1 MNTRAWLLLSGTW
14 LLVACTG
21 TDLTT
26 QPIIFNAEV
35 AAAYQQPDA
44 VLSERRSPLRLADG
58 TTVTDCTAYL
68 AALDHAPVEET
79 TANVTV
85 RVEYRIC
92 DTLAVLRDSAAPPG
106 VALPLPAYAEGLR
119 DRLDL
124 RSFPS
129 SLRQLADDY
138 PTAADLPD
146 PMATSISNAVLL
158 IESADWHYRLEVVAV
173 VGTDADAGEDW
184 LVWLTDEA
192 LSGSYR
198 DYRLLI
204 ISGANEPGYLT
215 ATVR

>member
-1 MNTRAWLLLSGTW
+1 MNSRAWLPLSAVW
-14 LLVACTG
+14 LLAACAG

-26 QPIIFNAEV
+26 QPIILNAEV

-44 VLSERRSPLRLADG
+44 VLGERRPPLRLANG
-58 TTVTDCTAYL
+58 STVTDCTAYL
-68 AALDHAPVEET
+68 AARDYSPVEET
-79 TANVTV
+79 TANMAV
-85 RVEYRIC
+85 RNEYRIC
-92 DTLAVLRDSAAPPG
+92 DTLDVLRGSAAPTG
-106 VALPLPAYAEGLR
+106 VALPLPAYAESLR

-138 PTAADLPD
+138 PTAADLP
-146 PMATSISNAVLL
+146 ATMTATTSNASLL
-158 IESADWHYRLEVVAV
+158 IESEDWQYRLEVVAV
-173 VGTDADAGEDW
+173 ADTDANGREDW

-192 LSGSYR
+192 LRGSYR